1 MADLHP
7 SPIAA
12 DRAGTRAAWRPPVSL
27 HGERGG
33 RRTRPG
39 GIRFSCALLIL
50 VVLAVPATGLADG
63 VEFKRIALTLS
74 EDGRILLDA
83 DIGYDLNDTI
93 LEALENGVPL
103 TFETHVQMRRADA
116 WIWEADTVE
125 HRLRTVLRYRP
136 LSALYELRNLQG
148 DERLSFA
155 TREAALRTLGKIVA
169 MPVIDRSALELDE
182 DYLVRI
188 QVQLDVESLPLPMRP
203 RAYLSRDWSLSSEP
217 WEWRLRP

>member
-1 MADLHP
+1 MEPVLITAPVPAMVPVGH
-7 SPIAA
+7 A
-12 DRAGTRAAWRPPVSL
+12 AGTPVQRSARPA
-27 HGERGG
+27 HGLSAGLA
-33 RRTRPG
+33 
-39 GIRFSCALLIL
+39 RFACALL
-50 VVLAVPATGLADG
+50 VLIALNPVTAAAADG
-63 VEFKRIALTLS
+63 IEFNRIALTLS

-83 DIGYDLNDTI
+83 DIGYELNPTI

-116 WIWEADTVE
+116 WIWESDTVE

-136 LSALYELRNLQG
+136 LSGLYELRNLQG

-169 MPVIDRSALELDE
+169 MPVIDRSVLELDA

-188 QVQLDVESLPLPMRP
+188 EVQLDIESLPLPMRP
-203 RAYLSRDWSLSSEP
+203 RAYLSRDWSMSSEP